1 MYEYTWY
8 QWLSFFYIYCFFG
21 WIFESTYV
29 SLKQHRFV
37 NRGFLRLPMLP
48 LYGTGAVMMLWVSLP
63 FKSSLVMVY
72 ISGVIGATIL
82 EYVTGWGMERLFKM
96 KYWDYSN
103 QRFNLNGYICL
114 SSSVA
119 WGFLTIFLTEV
130 IHKPIERWVLHVP
143 TMIGIPCL
151 SVITVVFIID
161 TAESVR
167 TALDLAKVLDAMTKM
182 KAELD
187 DVQVQLALLKAE
199 TEQKLEEAKEDTAM
213 KLETLR
219 VEAAGKAAQ
228 LRNETAERAAQ
239 LKYETTER
247 AAKLRLET
255 ALKAAQLK
263 EHSITRRYQAIV
275 HGVLK
280 DDTGTI
286 DAPIGRHPTDR
297 KKMSINYNHGKNA
310 VTHYKVLK
318 RFRQYTHVECRLE
331 TGRTHQIRVHMA
343 SIGHPLLGDVVY
355 GPGKC
360 PIAGLEGQ
368 TLHAGILGFI
378 HPRTGEYMEF
388 TAPLPEYFEKLLNT
402 LPE

>member
-114 SSSVA
+114 TSSVA

-143 TMIGIPCL
+143 TIIGIPCL

-199 TEQKLEEAKEDTAM
+199 TEQKLEEAKEDTAV

-219 VEAAGKAAQ
+219 VEAAGKATQ

-255 ALKAAQLK
+255 ALKVAQLK
-263 EHSITRRYQAIV
+263 EHADEKAAQYREEAAAKIEAAKNVKAAMTASRNERIAAMNSRMTELTKKRQDMMKHMNFYRRSILRGNPSASSMKFAAA
-275 HGVLK
+275 LK
-280 DDTGTI
+280 ELRE
-286 DAPIGRHPTDR
+286 A
-297 KKMSINYNHGKNA
+297 A
-310 VTHYKVLK
+310 EK
-318 RFRQYTHVECRLE
+318 RN
-331 TGRTHQIRVHMA
+331 
-343 SIGHPLLGDVVY
+343 
-355 GPGKC
+355 K
-360 PIAGLEGQ
+360 
-368 TLHAGILGFI
+368 
-378 HPRTGEYMEF
+378 
-388 TAPLPEYFEKLLNT
+388 
-402 LPE
+402 

>member
-21 WIFESTYV
+21 WIFESAYV
-29 SLKQHRFV
+29 SLKQRRFV

-63 FKSSLVMVY
+63 FKSNLIMVY
-72 ISGVIGATIL
+72 ISGVIAATIL

-103 QRFNLNGYICL
+103 QHFNLNGYICL

-151 SVITVVFIID
+151 SVITVIFIID

-182 KAELD
+182 KTELD

-199 TEQKLEEAKEDTAM
+199 TEQKLEAAKEDTAV

-219 VEAAGKAAQ
+219 VEAAGKAAK
-228 LRNETAERAAQ
+228 LRDETVEKAVQ
-239 LKYETTER
+239 LKYETVER
-247 AAKLRLET
+247 AAKLRYET
-255 ALKAAQLK
+255 TLKAAQLK
-263 EHSITRRYQAIV
+263 EQTSEKAALLKAHADEKAAQYREEAAAKIEAAKNVKAAMAASRSERIAAMNSRMAELTQKHQDLLKHMNFYHKSILRGNPSASSARFAAA
-275 HGVLK
+275 LK
-280 DDTGTI
+280 ELRET
-286 DAPIGRHPTDR
+286 AENN
-297 KKMSINYNHGKNA
+297 KKK
-310 VTHYKVLK
+310 
-318 RFRQYTHVECRLE
+318 
-331 TGRTHQIRVHMA
+331 
-343 SIGHPLLGDVVY
+343 
-355 GPGKC
+355 
-360 PIAGLEGQ
+360 
-368 TLHAGILGFI
+368 
-378 HPRTGEYMEF
+378 
-388 TAPLPEYFEKLLNT
+388 
-402 LPE
+402 